1 MDLCLEAEQSLG
13 TRVSKRLW
21 YQEALYLEVMLTA
34 AQEAEWEDSKG
45 GRYKERSTGRW
56 RIQITRPDENLSTI
70 IP

>member
-34 AQEAEWEDSKG
+34 AQAAEWGDSTG

-56 RIQITRPDENLSTI
+56 RIQITRPDENL
-70 IP
+70 